1 MCKTVQLDTVGQ
13 CFYSAWYCGLLNRAN
28 IDILQTS
35 LYNNITAQSG
45 NKLNGVFAVRFW
57 FLFADW
63 K

>member
-1 MCKTVQLDTVGQ
+1 MILT
-13 CFYSAWYCGLLNRAN
+13 N

-35 LYNNITAQSG
+35 LYNNITAQRG

-57 FLFADW
+57 FLFDDW